1 MRNLHK
7 EITDRILVS
16 LKAGAL
22 PWRKPWSAG
31 GIDVGAITMPR
42 NGATNRQY
50 SGINVLLLWSK
61 ADSCGYSDPRWLTF
75 KQALELGGNVRKGE
89 KGTEIVFVSKVARED
104 KRNPG
109 ETVFIPFL
117 KSYWVFNVAQCENLA
132 KLGAISERPANVS
145 RNERDATI
153 DEFVSAT
160 GADVRHG
167 EPKAY
172 YRHEQAVNGRELG
185 DYVNMPALASFESA
199 HAYYATLFHE
209 LAHWT
214 GAEKR
219 LNRTK
224 GKKFGDR
231 AYAYEE
237 LVAELASAFVCA
249 EFGIDNHEQNAAYL
263 ASWLDGL
270 TSLLEANDRAIVS
283 AAAEA
288 SKAVEFMRGLAMGAP
303 IAEPVLE
310 PILEA
315 A

>member
-7 EITDRILVS
+7 DITDRILVS
-16 LKAGAL
+16 LKAGTL
-22 PWRKPWSAG
+22 PWRKPWSG
-31 GIDVGAITMPR
+31 GVNVGAITMPR
-42 NGATNRQY
+42 NASSDRQY

-61 ADSCGYSDPRWLTF
+61 ADERSYSDPRWLTF

-89 KGTEIVFVSKVARED
+89 KGTEIVFVSKVARND

-132 KLGAISERPANVS
+132 KLGVINDRPLNVS

-160 GADVRHG
+160 GADVRYG
-167 EPKAY
+167 EAKAY
-172 YRHEQAVNGRELG
+172 YRPIG
-185 DYVNMPALASFESA
+185 DFVNMPALVSFESA

-214 GAEKR
+214 GAPQR

-224 GKKFGDR
+224 GKRFGDR
-231 AYAYEE
+231 EYAYEE
-237 LVAELASAFVCA
+237 LVAELSGAFVCA

-263 ASWLDGL
+263 ASWLKGL
-270 TSLLEANDRAIVS
+270 TELLEANDRAIVS
-283 AAAEA
+283 AAADA
-288 SKAVEFMRGLAMGAP
+288 SRAVEFMRGLAEAAGEF
-303 IAEPVLE
+303 EPVLE
-310 PILEA
+310 A

>member
-7 EITDRILVS
+7 DITDRILVS

-22 PWRKPWSAG
+22 PWRKPWSG

-42 NGATNRQY
+42 NAMTARQY

-89 KGTEIVFVSKVARED
+89 KGTEIVFVSKVARDD

-132 KLGAISERPANVS
+132 KLGAAPAERPANVS

-153 DEFVSAT
+153 DEFVNAT

-167 EPKAY
+167 EARAFYTP
-172 YRHEQAVNGRELG
+172 VG

-209 LAHWT
+209 LGHWT

-219 LNRTK
+219 LHRIK
-224 GKKFGDR
+224 GQRFGDR

-263 ASWLDGL
+263 ASWLKGL
-270 TSLLEANDRAIVS
+270 TELLESNDRAIVS
-283 AAAEA
+283 AAADA
-288 SKAVEFMRGLAMGAP
+288 SKAVEFMRGLA

>member
-1 MRNLHK
+1 MRNLHR

-22 PWRKPWSAG
+22 PWRKPWAS
-31 GIDVGAITMPR
+31 GIDAGAITMPR
-42 NGATNRQY
+42 NAVTARQY

-61 ADSCGYSDPRWLTF
+61 ADACGYSDPRWLTF

-117 KSYWVFNVAQCENLA
+117 KSYWVFNVAQCEKLD
-132 KLGAISERPANVS
+132 KLGVINEKPANVS

-153 DEFVSAT
+153 DEFVRAT
-160 GADVRHG
+160 GAEIRHV
-167 EPKAY
+167 EARAY
-172 YRHEQAVNGRELG
+172 YARAF
-185 DYVNMPALASFESA
+185 DFINMPALASFESA

-209 LAHWT
+209 IAHWT
-214 GAEKR
+214 GDDKR
-219 LNRTK
+219 LKRVK

-231 AYAYEE
+231 EYAYEE

-263 ASWLDGL
+263 ATWLQGL
-270 TSLLEANDRAIVS
+270 TELLEANDRAIVS
-283 AAAEA
+283 AAADA
-288 SKAVEFMRGLAMGAP
+288 SRAVEFMRSLASAAGEL
-303 IAEPVLE
+303 EPVLE
-310 PILEA
+310 PAMELLEA

>member
-22 PWRKPWSAG
+22 PWRKPWSG

-42 NGATNRQY
+42 NAVTARQY

-89 KGTEIVFVSKVARED
+89 KGTEIVFVSKVARDD

-117 KSYWVFNVAQCENLA
+117 KSYWIFNVAQCEKLE
-132 KLGAISERPANVS
+132 KLGILTNERPANVS

-153 DEFVSAT
+153 DEFVAST

-172 YRHEQAVNGRELG
+172 YRPIG
-185 DYVNMPALASFESA
+185 DFVNMPALASFESA

-224 GKKFGDR
+224 GKRFGDR
-231 AYAYEE
+231 EYAYEE

-263 ASWLDGL
+263 ASWLRGL
-270 TSLLEANDRAIVS
+270 TELLEANDRAIVS
-283 AAAEA
+283 AAADA
-288 SKAVEFMRGLAMGAP
+288 SRAVEFMRGLAEAP
-303 IAEPVLE
+303 VLEPVLE
-310 PILEA
+310 A

>member
-22 PWRKPWSAG
+22 PWRKPWSG
-31 GIDVGAITMPR
+31 GVDVGAITMPR
-42 NGATNRQY
+42 NAVTARQY

-61 ADSCGYSDPRWLTF
+61 ADACAYSDPRWLTF

-117 KSYWVFNVAQCENLA
+117 KSYWVFNVAQCEKLD
-132 KLGAISERPANVS
+132 KLGVINERPANVS

-153 DEFVSAT
+153 DEFVAST
-160 GADVRHG
+160 GADVRHNG
-167 EPKAY
+167 PQAF
-172 YRHEQAVNGRELG
+172 YRPIG
-185 DYVNMPALASFESA
+185 DFVNMPALASFESA

-209 LAHWT
+209 LAHWS
-214 GAEKR
+214 GAPHR
-219 LNRTK
+219 LNRIK

-231 AYAYEE
+231 EYAYEE

-249 EFGIDNHEQNAAYL
+249 EFAIDNHEQNAAYL
-263 ASWLDGL
+263 ASWLKGL
-270 TSLLEANDRAIVS
+270 TELLEANDRAIVS
-283 AAAEA
+283 AAADA
-288 SKAVEFMRGLAMGAP
+288 SKAVEFLRGLAEAAP
-303 IAEPVLE
+303 VLEPVLE
-310 PILEA
+310 A

>member
-1 MRNLHK
+1 MRNLHR
-7 EITDRILVS
+7 EITDKILVS

-22 PWRKPWSAG
+22 PWRKPWSG
-31 GIDVGAITMPR
+31 GIDVGAVTMPR
-42 NGATNRQY
+42 NAVTARQY

-117 KSYWVFNVAQCENLA
+117 KSYWVFNVAQCDNLA
-132 KLGAISERPANVS
+132 KLGVINERPANVS

-153 DEFVSAT
+153 DEFVAST
-160 GADVRHG
+160 GARIEHG
-167 EPKAY
+167 EPRAY
-172 YRHEQAVNGRELG
+172 YQPIA
-185 DYVNMPALASFESA
+185 DFVNMPALASFESS

-214 GAEKR
+214 GASSR
-219 LNRTK
+219 LNRVK
-224 GKKFGDR
+224 GKRFGDR
-231 AYAYEE
+231 EYAYEE

-249 EFGIDNHEQNAAYL
+249 EFGIDNNEQNAAYL
-263 ASWLDGL
+263 ASWLRGL
-270 TSLLEANDRAIVS
+270 TELLEANERAIVS
-283 AAAEA
+283 AAADA
-288 SKAVEFMRGLAMGAP
+288 SRAVEFMRSVVT
-303 IAEPVLE
+303 AEPVLE
-310 PILEA
+310 A